1 MAFIGK
7 LREKAGTWVVI
18 FVFVAIASFILTD
31 IFTGQ
36 QSIFNSMSNEVGE
49 ISGHSVSLEEFQNA
63 VREREAEYIANFGRE
78 ATERE
83 MNALRQQAWE
93 LLIVRYAIEK
103 QYDKVGVEVTTDE
116 VWDLIQGKDANID
129 QNVRQAFTDP
139 TTNTFD
145 RSRVVS
151 YLQELQNPPPNAN
164 PQVLQMWQDQKNR
177 WALFQRN
184 LGPGRQRI
192 KYENLL
198 IKTDYVTT
206 AEAEREYHRQTDVA
220 EIKFLFV
227 PFFADTTTTVS
238 NDDFSNYY
246 NKNKEKFKT
255 EESRSILYVS
265 FPLTPSAADTLE
277 VKEEAQRIAAEF
289 ATIEDDSVY
298 ASANSEGPNA
308 FGKYNVSSLPSF
320 VSSADLQQGK
330 LIGPFMDNGSFKVMK
345 VSKVAKDT
353 VYNARAR
360 HILIAGEDRSTPFK
374 DLSAADK
381 KAAKEKAQ
389 KILNEIKGGADFAA
403 KAREFGTDGTAARGG
418 DLGWFSS
425 GQMVKPFEN
434 AVFNATKTGVVNN
447 LVETDFGYHIID
459 VTELKNNTSYTL
471 AVIELRVTPGDATT
485 NETFRKAEEFAT
497 GLSSVEE
504 FRARAKE
511 QNLMS
516 LEAKNIGANDR
527 VIGALGEARE
537 IIRWVFNDAETGK
550 VSNVFDLQDQYA
562 VAVMTGGVE
571 KGYKPLESV
580 REEIRPAVQNEV
592 RGRKIIERLGEAKGT
607 LEEIAAAFGN
617 GANIYSSSDV
627 KLSNSSLPSAG
638 FDPQA
643 IGVAFSLE
651 NGKRSK
657 PFVGESGVLLIELQ
671 NKTIAPAIADYTA
684 YKNTL
689 TQSQSSRSTMN
700 IGEAIKENSGI
711 EDKRYKFY

>member
-31 IFTGQ
+31 VFTGQ

-49 ISGHSVSLEEFQNA
+49 IGGHSVSLEEFQNVVA
-63 VREREAEYIANFGRE
+63 EREAEYVANFGRE
-78 ATERE
+78 ATDRE
-83 MNALRQQAWE
+83 MTALRQQAWE

-103 QYDKVGVEVTTDE
+103 QYQKVGVEVTTDE

-129 QNVRQAFTDP
+129 PNVRQAFTDP

-164 PQVLQMWQDQKNR
+164 PQILQMWQDQKNR
-177 WALFQRN
+177 WAMFQRN
-184 LGPGRQRI
+184 LGPGRQRL

-227 PFFADTTTTVS
+227 PFFADTTTNVS

-246 NKNKEKFKT
+246 NKNKERFKT
-255 EESRSILYVS
+255 EEARSVQYVS

-277 VKEEAQRIAAEF
+277 VKEEAQRIATEF

-298 ASANSEGPNA
+298 ANANSEGPNA
-308 FGKYNVSSLPSF
+308 YGKYNVSSLPSF
-320 VSSADLQQGK
+320 VSTADLQQGK
-330 LIGPFMDNGSFKVMK
+330 LIGPFLDNGSFKIMK
-345 VSKVAKDT
+345 VSKVGRDT
-353 VYNARAR
+353 IYNARAR
-360 HILIAGEDRSTPFK
+360 HILIKWDDE
-374 DLSAADK
+374 SAAAK
-381 KAAKEKAQ
+381 KAAKDKAQ
-389 KILNEIKGGADFAA
+389 GILNDIKGGADFAA
-403 KAREFGTDGTAARGG
+403 KAREFGTDVTKSRGG

-434 AVFNATKTGVVNN
+434 AVFGATRTGVLNN
-447 LVETDFGYHIID
+447 LVETEFGYHILD
-459 VTELKNNTSYTL
+459 VTELKNNASYTL

-485 NETFRKAEEFAT
+485 NETYRKAEEFAT
-497 GLSSVEE
+497 GLSSVED

-511 QNLMS
+511 QNVMS
-516 LEAKNIGANDR
+516 LEANNVQTNDR

-537 IIRWVFNDAETGK
+537 VIRWLFNDAKTGK
-550 VSNVFDLQDQYA
+550 VSTVFDLQDQYV
-562 VAVMTGGVE
+562 VAVMTGGVDA
-571 KGYKPLESV
+571 GYKPLESV
-580 REEIRPAVQNEV
+580 REEIRPLVQNEV
-592 RGRKIIERLGEAKGT
+592 RGKKIVERLGDAKGT
-607 LEEIAAAFGN
+607 LEEVAAAFGN
-617 GANIYSSSDV
+617 GANVQSSSDV

-643 IGVAFSLE
+643 IGVVFSLE

-657 PFVGESGVLLIELQ
+657 PFIGESGVVIVEVQ
-671 NKTIAPAIADYTA
+671 NKTIAPAIADYSA
-684 YKNTL
+684 YKNNMQ
-689 TQSQSSRSTMN
+689 QSQSGRSTMN